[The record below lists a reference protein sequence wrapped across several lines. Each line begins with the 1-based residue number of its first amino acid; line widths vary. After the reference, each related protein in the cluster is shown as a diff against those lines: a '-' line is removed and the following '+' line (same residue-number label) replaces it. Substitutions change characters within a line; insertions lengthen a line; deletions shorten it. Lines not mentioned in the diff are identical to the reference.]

1 MKNAWRET
9 NGRQQ
14 VAGSNIFNFFAVFVF
29 FVCVSLLVAVAVYVA
44 FSSAAAVAV
53 VCEHLLLW
61 RYVDH
66 CDLLAVAFGIS
77 YYTHSN
83 GIHKR
88 EI

>member
-1 MKNAWRET
+1 MLVTA
-9 NGRQQ
+9 
-14 VAGSNIFNFFAVFVF
+14 AV
-29 FVCVSLLVAVAVYVA
+29 CVA

-53 VCEHLLLW
+53 VCEPLLLW

-88 EI
+88 EIKKITKNCKCNSSMKLKFDEGRGVNAFQ